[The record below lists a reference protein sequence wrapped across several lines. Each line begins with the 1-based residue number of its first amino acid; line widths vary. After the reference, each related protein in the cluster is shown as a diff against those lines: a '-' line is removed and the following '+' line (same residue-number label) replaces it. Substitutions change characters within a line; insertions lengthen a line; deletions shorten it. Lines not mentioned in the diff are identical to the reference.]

1 MDMATSGNA
10 TIVNVAQSAARGSPD
25 APLFC
30 MLPVYHTLLRDFL
43 QDGLNRLLLA
53 FAEEFDRYLVPDLR
67 VPDEGCE

>member
-1 MDMATSGNA
+1 
-10 TIVNVAQSAARGSPD
+10 
-25 APLFC
+25 